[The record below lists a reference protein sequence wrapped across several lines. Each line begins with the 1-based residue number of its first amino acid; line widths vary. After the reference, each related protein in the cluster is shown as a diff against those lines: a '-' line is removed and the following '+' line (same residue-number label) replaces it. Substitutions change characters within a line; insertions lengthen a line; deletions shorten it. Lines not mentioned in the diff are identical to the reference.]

1 MHTCTWPGL
10 CHCHSLS
17 LASVKSR
24 LVLPFWYWPTWVVP
38 EKGLLN
44 CVCACA
50 CACVC
55 VFTYAFLVL
64 LYYGNFDLFITSLNN
79 WDGKK
84 VTEITYFV
92 SSGTLNL
99 NSVKQCMHCSKGVV
113 CTKFDADL

>member
-1 MHTCTWPGL
+1 M
-10 CHCHSLS
+10 
-17 LASVKSR
+17 
-24 LVLPFWYWPTWVVP
+24 
-38 EKGLLN
+38 
-44 CVCACA
+44 
-50 CACVC
+50 CVC
-55 VFTYAFLVL
+55 VCEREREREITYAFLVF